1 MRVLALSV
9 LLAACAEPPAPVAP
23 PPPVAEPVPARPAP
37 VTPRVPT
44 ADHGDHGDHADH
56 GGTAHAHGSGHGGEV
71 KVAGAYHVEGRF
83 LRSGLM
89 VWIADAAEA
98 PIDLATASGTAVIK
112 GPAGVTT
119 VLLASMGDH
128 LHAAMTLPEG
138 TAADAVVTLAIGGK
152 AVSVDFRTAA
162 VGSLAEHD
170 HTALHGGVV
179 SMWGDHHVEYVASA
193 DAVRFYVTDAKRV
206 PVKAAVSGTAT
217 VAGKAVP
224 LTFDAATGALS
235 AAVAPSGLVM
245 LDAKVGDATF
255 SLGFGR

>member
-1 MRVLALSV
+1 MRVLALSAFF
-9 LLAACAEPPAPVAP
+9 LACAEPLAPAP
-23 PPPVAEPVPARPAP
+23 PPPAVEVPAPAPRTPRPPVAE
-37 VTPRVPT
+37 
-44 ADHGDHGDHADH
+44 HADH
-56 GGTAHAHGSGHGGEV
+56 GATAHAHASGHGGEV
-71 KVAGAYHVEGRF
+71 KAVGALHVEGRF

-89 VWIADAAEA
+89 VWISDAAGV
-98 PIDLATASGTAVIK
+98 PVDLAAASGTAVIK

-119 VLLASMGDH
+119 VLLTGMGDH

-138 TAADAVVTLAIGGK
+138 TAADAVVTLSVAGQ

-179 SMWGDHHVEYVASA
+179 SMWGDHHVEYVARP
-193 DAVRFYVTDAKRV
+193 DTVRFYVTDAKRV
-206 PVKAAVSGTAT
+206 PVTTNVSGTVT
-217 VAGKAVP
+217 VGGKAVP
-224 LTFDAATGALS
+224 LVFDADIGALT
-235 AAVAPSGLVM
+235 AAVAPTGLVM